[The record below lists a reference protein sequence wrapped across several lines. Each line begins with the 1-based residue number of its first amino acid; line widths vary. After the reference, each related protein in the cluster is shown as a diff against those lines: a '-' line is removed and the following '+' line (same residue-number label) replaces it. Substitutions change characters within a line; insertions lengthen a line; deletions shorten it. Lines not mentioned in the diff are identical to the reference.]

1 MSSSTRRP
9 LPNDHTSFSAPSVLA
24 HCPWGT
30 ISLWPTAGLT
40 APNLIYIVG
49 DESPPNPK
57 PPNSAAQRSG
67 STRTTP
73 GSATGSY
80 AALPLLATAS
90 FRLDAGSDSNAAQRN
105 DTVDRATSGRTLTPY
120 HQRLTKSQ
128 YLSVNTVSPWIISP
142 LLPHQC
148 QPDDPNRAISDGSA
162 KKNLVVRSV
171 EAAT

>member
-1 MSSSTRRP
+1 M
-9 LPNDHTSFSAPSVLA
+9 SFSAPSVLA

-67 STRTTP
+67 SARTTP

-105 DTVDRATSGRTLTPY
+105 DTVDRATPGRTLTPY
-120 HQRLTKSQ
+120 HDRRTK
-128 YLSVNTVSPWIISP
+128 
-142 LLPHQC
+142 
-148 QPDDPNRAISDGSA
+148 D
-162 KKNLVVRSV
+162 
-171 EAAT
+171 